1 MKDINVK
8 LLIEMSNTEKENNY
22 CFVAVLFIILLFS
35 GGILTY
41 ACVKYVETKNLET
54 TQCKISKINYPKT
67 IETNGWKTCSCGRNC
82 KSQTPCVK
90 LFINGTQN
98 KFLGESNKHNKFDC
112 TFEET
117 KCEVGGFRDKILS
130 AKKLYDKYINK
141 TVECFYNKKL
151 SVYHGLIVSFNFF
164 VLMSFK
170 SISY

>member
-67 IETNGWKTCSCGRNC
+67 IETNTS
-82 KSQTPCVK
+82 PFV
-90 LFINGTQN
+90 
-98 KFLGESNKHNKFDC
+98 
-112 TFEET
+112 
-117 KCEVGGFRDKILS
+117 
-130 AKKLYDKYINK
+130 YIN
-141 TVECFYNKKL
+141 N
-151 SVYHGLIVSFNFF
+151 
-164 VLMSFK
+164 
-170 SISY
+170 